1 VVPLIALDGTGSMAA
16 MVAPSTP
23 ATLAPIASLFTL
35 VSSIGG
41 ATGVGVGE
49 RVLWW
54 LGQSAALVGGFSDA
68 SIAAST
74 RSFSFAA
81 AVSPWR
87 FSPYAASLNDV

>member
-1 VVPLIALDGTGSMAA
+1 MAA
-16 MVAPSTP
+16 MVANSSTP
-23 ATLAPIASLFTL
+23 ATWPHIASLFTL
-35 VSSIGG
+35 VSQHRGG

-74 RSFSFAA
+74 RLHFPLLPLSHIYGASFT
-81 AVSPWR
+81 
-87 FSPYAASLNDV
+87 AASLNDVELCP